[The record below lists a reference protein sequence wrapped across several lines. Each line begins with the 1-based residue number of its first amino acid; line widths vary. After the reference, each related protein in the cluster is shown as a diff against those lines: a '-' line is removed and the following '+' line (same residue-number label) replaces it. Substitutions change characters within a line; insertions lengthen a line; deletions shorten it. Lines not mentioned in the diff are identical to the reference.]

1 MRRIEI
7 DALTGMGM
15 SNLVALSILGTGAA
29 ALRAHGT
36 LNIQTSAEAAAALP
50 VAGRFAE
57 AVFAL
62 SVIGV
67 GLLGVPV
74 LAGSSAYAVD
84 EARGWP
90 VGFSRRVQEAKALY
104 GVVGLAT
111 LVGMLISL
119 TPNVDPVQALF
130 WSAVL
135 NGVDAVPV
143 MTVMVRLAAGTD
155 VIGPFAVTG
164 WLKGL
169 GWLAT
174 LVMALAAVG
183 IIMTLVG

>member
-1 MRRIEI
+1 
-7 DALTGMGM
+7 
-15 SNLVALSILGTGAA
+15 
-29 ALRAHGT
+29 
-36 LNIQTSAEAAAALP
+36 
-50 VAGRFAE
+50 
-57 AVFAL
+57 
-62 SVIGV
+62 
-67 GLLGVPV
+67 
-74 LAGSSAYAVD
+74 
-84 EARGWP
+84 
-90 VGFSRRVQEAKALY
+90 
-104 GVVGLAT
+104 VVGLAT